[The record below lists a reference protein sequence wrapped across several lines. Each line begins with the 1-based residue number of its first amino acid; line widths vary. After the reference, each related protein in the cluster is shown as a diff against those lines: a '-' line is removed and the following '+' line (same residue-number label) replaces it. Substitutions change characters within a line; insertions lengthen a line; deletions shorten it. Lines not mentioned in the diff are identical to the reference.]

1 MSELIASLSQG
12 LEKIEQLMFPF
23 ISEVMSLVSQIY
35 TMIQQFHPNRW
46 IMMSKAET
54 LFLLSFAKIAQI
66 AASIEKPRQ
75 GLSS

>member
-1 MSELIASLSQG
+1 
-12 LEKIEQLMFPF
+12 MFLF
-23 ISEVMSLVSQIY
+23 ISGVMSLVSQIY

-66 AASIEKPRQ
+66 AQIAASIEKPQ
-75 GLSS
+75 QSFSS

>member
-1 MSELIASLSQG
+1 
-12 LEKIEQLMFPF
+12 
-23 ISEVMSLVSQIY
+23 MSLVSQIY

-66 AASIEKPRQ
+66 AASIEKPQ
-75 GLSS
+75 QYFSS

>member
-1 MSELIASLSQG
+1 
-12 LEKIEQLMFPF
+12 MFPF

-66 AASIEKPRQ
+66 AASIEKPQ
-75 GLSS
+75 QYFSS

>member
-1 MSELIASLSQG
+1 LSELIASRSQG
-12 LEKIEQLMFPF
+12 LQKIEQLMFPF

-54 LFLLSFAKIAQI
+54 QFLLSFAKIAQI
-66 AASIEKPRQ
+66 AASIEKPQ
-75 GLSS
+75 QYLSS